1 MRGVV
6 QNIGIDLFIDDLSN
20 VDSKGLNYQ
29 NCEVLFHVNKQSPDI
44 AGGVHVV
51 RDDLDAGVD
60 NQSGMIEDGTPLT
73 RLMATR
79 CDLRCS
85 RHHGKTQV
93 IDVPVVT
100 RRAPTTATQ
109 HRSTQ
114 QHNHHKQEQRTEQ
127 AMQEGERDHREE
139 VRKVRKKEKGMRGK
153 KEKGREAE
161 EERDKEIKKD
171 VTCWTVVTRSKRE
184 KKRTIQIF
192 VKVNESRTFPQN
204 VSTDDKVNDVIRQIQ
219 SEEDV

>member
-1 MRGVV
+1 MDIMRADEGHISAKANADLTGEITAAGKFHHETVVRGVV
-6 QNIGIDLFIDDLSN
+6 QNIGIDFFIDDLSN
-20 VDSKGLNYQ
+20 VDSKGSNYP

-51 RDDLDAGVD
+51 SDGLDAGVD
-60 NQSGMIEDGTPLT
+60 DQSGMIEDGTPLT

-85 RHHGKTQV
+85 RHNGKTQV

-127 AMQEGERDHREE
+127 AMQEGERDQREE
-139 VRKVRKKEKGMRGK
+139 VEKGQEERERGERKLRKKGAK
-153 KEKGREAE
+153 
-161 EERDKEIKKD
+161 
-171 VTCWTVVTRSKRE
+171 RSR
-184 KKRTIQIF
+184 RT
-192 VKVNESRTFPQN
+192 
-204 VSTDDKVNDVIRQIQ
+204 
-219 SEEDV
+219 

>member
-1 MRGVV
+1 M
-6 QNIGIDLFIDDLSN
+6 SN

-51 RDDLDAGVD
+51 RDGLDAGVD
-60 NQSGMIEDGTPLT
+60 DMSGMIEDGTPLT

-85 RHHGKTQV
+85 RHNGKTQV

-109 HRSTQ
+109 HCSTQ

-127 AMQEGERDHREE
+127 AMQEGERDQREE
-139 VRKVRKKEKGMRGK
+139 GEKGQ
-153 KEKGREAE
+153 
-161 EERDKEIKKD
+161 EERERGERKEGERKG
-171 VTCWTVVTRSKRE
+171 S
-184 KKRTIQIF
+184 
-192 VKVNESRTFPQN
+192 
-204 VSTDDKVNDVIRQIQ
+204 
-219 SEEDV
+219 